1 VSKDD
6 VLNKIERAFSDLVR
20 SALHDTLAQCMDEAK
35 GAQIDHGTALTIAHR
50 ECSLLSLGLL
60 GSLMTGQEDGKK
72 SNELLFMAQTRYQ
85 LDMDVML
92 KSFEAITGREIK
104 REFTG
109 AVHHA

>member
-1 VSKDD
+1 MSKDQ
-6 VLNKIERAFSDLVR
+6 LSKKERAFSNAIR
-20 SALHDTLAQCMDEAK
+20 ENLHEMLEVAIAMACKQ
-35 GAQIDHGTALTIAHR
+35 GIDHGTALTIAHR
-50 ECSLLSLGLL
+50 ECSLMALGLL
-60 GSLMTGQEDGKK
+60 GGLMTGQEDGKK